1 MCESSRRSFLVGC
14 SAAIAGLAGSRFNSL
29 AFGSTSGTTNE
40 DILVVLFL
48 RGGMDGLNLVPPI
61 GGADRGFYEALRPA
75 LKVPVSGPGA
85 ALPLGGTGFGLH
97 PAAAPLHELYQDG
110 KLAIVQAVGMHENQR
125 SHFDSM
131 DWMELGTPGISSAT
145 SGWLTRHLL
154 TAPNLPAQIVMP
166 SLAVGA
172 TQTTSLLGS
181 YETINLQDVSTFS
194 LNIGPWR
201 WLDAQRVA
209 LRHLYSG
216 NDTWLHQTGLQTLNA
231 LDIIELNAGAG
242 YTPGNGAVYPESF
255 FGGNLQLVAQMVKLE
270 LGLRVATVD
279 LGGWDT
285 HENQGNGAGGYYA
298 GLVGELAQGLSALYT
313 DLSGPTNYTNRMT
326 IVVMSEFGRRAYQ
339 NGDDGTD
346 HGHAN
351 QMLVLS
357 GNAIGGLHGQWPGL
371 APGALY
377 EGDDVAV
384 TTDFRRVLTEIL
396 IRRLG
401 NSQIPAIFPGYAGYS
416 PLGVVQGTD
425 IPVGGIP
432 IFDDGFES
440 GNLSAWSQVVP

>member
-1 MCESSRRSFLVGC
+1 MCDHSRRGFLVGC

-29 AFGSTSGTTNE
+29 AFGSTEGSTNDE
-40 DILVVLFL
+40 ILVVLFL

-61 GGADRGFYEALRPA
+61 GGADRGFYEALRPT
-75 LKVPVSGPGA
+75 LKVPVSGAGA

-131 DWMELGTPGISSAT
+131 DWIELGTPGVSNGT
-145 SGWLTRHLL
+145 NGWLTRHLL
-154 TAPNLPAQIVMP
+154 TAPNLPTQILVP
-166 SLAVGA
+166 SLAVGS

-181 YETINLQDVSTFS
+181 LETINLADVDTFS

-209 LRHLYSG
+209 LRHLYTG
-216 NDTWLHQTGLQTLNA
+216 NDTWLHQAGLQALNA
-231 LDIIELNAGAG
+231 VDIIELNASSG
-242 YTPGNGAVYPESF
+242 YVPGNGAVYPQSY

-285 HENQGNGAGGYYA
+285 HENQGDGSGGYFG
-298 GLVGELAQGLSALYT
+298 GLVGELSQGLAALYT
-313 DLSGPTNYTNRMT
+313 DLSGPTDYTNRLT

-339 NGDDGTD
+339 NGDDGCD

-377 EGDDVAV
+377 EGDDLAV

-396 IRRLG
+396 VRRLG
-401 NSQIPAIFPGYAGYS
+401 NTEIPTIFPGYNGYS
-416 PLGVVQGTD
+416 PLGVVQGPD
-425 IPVGGIP
+425 LP
-432 IFDDGFES
+432 IGAFEIFSDGFES
-440 GNLSAWSQVVP
+440 GNLSAWSTVVP

>member
-1 MCESSRRSFLVGC
+1 MCDHSRRSFLVGC

-29 AFGSTSGTTNE
+29 AFGSTEGADSDE
-40 DILVVLFL
+40 VLVVLFL

-61 GGADRGFYEALRPA
+61 GGADRGFYEALRPT
-75 LKVPVSGPGA
+75 LKVPVAGPGA
-85 ALPLGGTGFGLH
+85 ALALGNTGFGLH

-131 DWMELGTPGISSAT
+131 DWMELGTPGVSNGT

-154 TAPNLPAQIVMP
+154 TAPSLPTQIIMP
-166 SLAVGA
+166 SLAVGS

-181 YETINLQDVSTFS
+181 LETINLADVDTFS
-194 LNIGPWR
+194 LNVGPWR

-216 NDTWLHQTGLQTLNA
+216 NDTWLHQSGLQALNA
-231 LDIIELNAGAG
+231 VDIIELNAGSG
-242 YTPGNGAVYPESF
+242 YVPGNGAVYPQSY
-255 FGGNLQLVAQMVKLE
+255 FGSNLQLVAQMVKLE

-285 HENQGNGAGGYYA
+285 HENQGDGSGGYFS
-298 GLVGELAQGLSALYT
+298 GLVGELSQGLAALYT
-313 DLSGPTNYTNRMT
+313 DLSGPTNYTNRLT

-339 NGDDGTD
+339 NGDDGCD
-346 HGHAN
+346 HGHGN

-357 GNAIGGLHGQWPGL
+357 GNAVGGLHGSWPGL

-377 EGDDVAV
+377 EGDDLAV

-396 IRRLG
+396 IRRVG
-401 NSQIPAIFPGYAGYS
+401 NTQIPTIFPGYGGYT
-416 PLGVVQGTD
+416 PLGVVQGPD
-425 IPVGGIP
+425 LP
-432 IFDDGFES
+432 IFGTEIFQDGFES
-440 GNLSAWSQVVP
+440 GNLSAWS